1 MPDRSMPPLDV
12 ADALSTLDALVEA
25 FSRTDTTAYFACL
38 APEATFLFHTEP
50 EVIAGRDAYRA
61 LWDSWVTGGWRVVG
75 CQSSDR
81 QVQLLGGAAVVT
93 HRVRTTIRTPQGE
106 QRLDERETVV
116 VARGDDDV
124 VRVVHEHLSVTPS
137 TETGNAAS

>member
-1 MPDRSMPPLDV
+1 MPDRSLPPLDE
-12 ADALSTLDALVEA
+12 ADALSALDALVEA

-38 APEATFLFHTEP
+38 APEATFLFHSEP
-50 EVIAGRDAYRA
+50 EVITGRAAYRA

-75 CQSSDR
+75 CESSDR
-81 QVQLLGGAAVVT
+81 QVQLLGSAAVVT
-93 HRVRTTIRTPQGE
+93 HRVRTTIRTPEGE

-124 VRVVHEHLSVTPS
+124 VRVVHEHLSVAPS
-137 TETGNAAS
+137 PETGKAGS

>member
-1 MPDRSMPPLDV
+1 MPDRSLPPLDE
-12 ADALSTLDALVEA
+12 ADALSALDALVEA
-25 FSRTDTTAYFACL
+25 FSRTDTAAYFACL
-38 APEATFLFHTEP
+38 APEATFLFHSEP

-61 LWDSWVTGGWRVVG
+61 LWDSWVTGGWSVVG
-75 CQSSDR
+75 CESTDR

-93 HRVRTTIRTPQGE
+93 HRVRTTIRTPEGE

-137 TETGNAAS
+137 LETVEAGS